1 LTLGKHGSEMTS
13 MVRVS
18 GDRPSWGITKVA
30 ASGTIWLRF
39 VGPTRT
45 EEIADFINALSE
57 MMPAEDANIVFDLRE
72 LVGHNPETK
81 EPIKAWILENKPRI
95 AQITVIVPKSGAILK
110 MVTAVIALAT
120 GVKIR
125 IRDDMDE
132 DISVVNL

>member
-1 LTLGKHGSEMTS
+1 MFREGGE
-13 MVRVS
+13 
-18 GDRPSWGITKVA
+18 RPSWGITKVA

-45 EEIADFINALSE
+45 SEAPDFLAALTE

-81 EPIKAWILENKPRI
+81 EPIKAWLLENKARI

-125 IRDDMDE
+125 IRDDMTE
-132 DISVVNL
+132 DVSVVNL